1 MRSEAKVNYGVRG
14 VRRRTD
20 LSVPK
25 KDEPGEVR
33 AKNGMVILRC
43 GPDFACV
50 LSPDAA
56 VITSD
61 RLFRAGIRAKRQ
73 ERRLDEAENR

>member
-1 MRSEAKVNYGVRG
+1 V
-14 VRRRTD
+14 
-20 LSVPK
+20 
-25 KDEPGEVR
+25 
-33 AKNGMVILRC
+33 VILRC
-43 GPDFACV
+43 GPEFACA

-73 ERRLDEAENR
+73 ERRLEEPDEDGRDG